1 MSAVVS
7 PDPPRHLRVR
17 SPDGVS
23 IAVWEEGAGPPIVLV
38 HGSLGDHT
46 AWAVPVAELR
56 EHFTTFAVDRRGFGA
71 SEDGDS
77 YAIVRDFED
86 VASVVDFVASKTGRP
101 VTLWG
106 HSYGANCAM
115 GGANLSSSVDRLIL
129 YEPSLGLT
137 YPPGAIDAAEAALA
151 EGDRETAVIRM
162 LVDALEMTSEQ
173 VETLR
178 AGPRWPNLLAGAHTG
193 PRECRVEEAWR
204 YEPGQFDHITAPTL
218 VLSGDLSPDPLVE
231 ATQRAAAAIPSAD
244 IRVLE
249 GHAHFAHRTDPEMVV
264 GIIREWL

>member
-1 MSAVVS
+1 MSAAVS
-7 PDPPRHLRVR
+7 PDRSRQQLVL

-23 IAVWEEGAGPPIVLV
+23 IAVWEEGAGPPMVLV

-46 AWAVPVAELR
+46 AWTVPVAELR
-56 EHFTTFAVDRRGFGA
+56 KHFTTFAVDRRGFGA

-77 YAIVRDFED
+77 YAIDRDFQD
-86 VASVVDFVASKTGRP
+86 VASVVDFVASETGRS
-101 VTLWG
+101 VILWG

-115 GGANLSSSVDRLIL
+115 GGANLSSNVDRLVL

-173 VETLR
+173 VEALR
-178 AGPRWPNLLAGAHTG
+178 TGPRWPNLLAGAHTG
-193 PRECRVEEAWR
+193 PRECRVEEAWQ
-204 YEPGQFDHITAPTL
+204 YEPGQFDDITAPTL
-218 VLSGDLSPDPLVE
+218 MLSGGLSPGPLVE
-231 ATQRAAAAIPSAD
+231 ATQRAAAAIPDAEV
-244 IRVLE
+244 RVLE
-249 GHAHFAHRTDPEMVV
+249 GHGHFAHRTDPEMVV
-264 GIIREWL
+264 GIIRDWL